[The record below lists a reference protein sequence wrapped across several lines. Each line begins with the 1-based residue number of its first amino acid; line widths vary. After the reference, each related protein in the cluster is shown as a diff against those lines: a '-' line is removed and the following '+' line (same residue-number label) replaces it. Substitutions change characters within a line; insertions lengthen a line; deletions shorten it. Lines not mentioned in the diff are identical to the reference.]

1 MLVRLRGWN
10 DEDVLA
16 LLTLFRKHLLYY
28 VYASDSQFA
37 EVMRAELPDKAASE
51 ILEMVRALMDQ
62 FGLTLSTK
70 NFRTDVI
77 VMNGH
82 KMFVYEHIYESIR
95 QLPENRAGGVWLPDE
110 LSRFLQKAKQYRDR
124 FSDNQE
130 KYFKRVQVWGKSI
143 AETKSKFY
151 ALRELFMREKHR
163 MRQRKGIGVKRL
175 ELLKDIFTDVPPS
188 SRADTVPVL
197 PSKAP
202 KLWSSQEMEALVDFV
217 VRITTQIQKTGSSDL
232 VDGVAIALRRTDG
245 SCVNKLADMREK
257 FLKKAT
263 MIRAANLPD
272 TIYDPSSE
280 AHKIFSADWNDRNDP
295 YALGY
300 LALKSRSLRLNSERH
315 KKRRAKSIWSP
326 RPKLRSS
333 TMAARGTPSGDT
345 SADHPSVSSAA
356 VLSTTKPVGRQSRN
370 NKTSAAQQSHRSG
383 RSASALPAN
392 DYASFVRDIAERYQ
406 WTEKVVHHVLRCMQ
420 HSIGLYRSNKLVDF
434 FSKIASLTPDVT
446 FHDLFANAQHILIQY
461 KQRFGTLEDF
471 EDLDLTASGT
481 NSPIATSDHETKE
494 QDHIPDNEVKDA
506 SVAADTQGKAAEENA
521 TVARSSEE
529 RIADGGNCG
538 QDQSPVVEPPVQ
550 QTSQSNSGNADVGED
565 NHDGDA
571 EAKPDGEQ
579 SPFPESPAQTP
590 QTGNED
596 AALDDEH
603 EHEQSPL
610 PDSPLQ
616 TPQTGNE
623 DGADEHS
630 SSTTE
635 KQSSPGL
642 LTRSCDYILPS
653 TYVTLMGPADTWD
666 DGADGDAD
674 LDDDDNQSVGS
685 SDNAWSGS
693 SNFSD
698 TKNTHHHSKD
708 NCPLNN
714 LLPGQH
720 ASKKPFKRGKDEQYG
735 KNFNLAKKRRLD
747 EKPSTTTK
755 DDDDDEDE
763 GYDEG
768 DDEDESEDAGDE
780 PSADVDS
787 LSSDGEL
794 EETPHALQSIL
805 DSLNSHMVELQEK
818 QRVLIEQKE
827 DRQWRQHQYADRQ
840 YGQTNVQSF
849 SSQW

>member
-62 FGLTLSTK
+62 FGLALSTK

-263 MIRAANLPD
+263 MIRAASKCQMNCDGFLIKFDMDLLVFVDLPD

-280 AHKIFSADWNDRNDP
+280 AHKIFSA
-295 YALGY
+295 G
-300 LALKSRSLRLNSERH
+300 LRLNSERH

-383 RSASALPAN
+383 RSASALPVN

-434 FSKIASLTPDVT
+434 FSKIASLTPGTKNAMIIGTFHSMLIMMFFILDVT

-685 SDNAWSGS
+685 SDNA
-693 SNFSD
+693 
-698 TKNTHHHSKD
+698 
-708 NCPLNN
+708 C
-714 LLPGQH
+714 
-720 ASKKPFKRGKDEQYG
+720 A
-735 KNFNLAKKRRLD
+735 
-747 EKPSTTTK
+747 
-755 DDDDDEDE
+755 
-763 GYDEG
+763 
-768 DDEDESEDAGDE
+768 
-780 PSADVDS
+780 
-787 LSSDGEL
+787 
-794 EETPHALQSIL
+794 
-805 DSLNSHMVELQEK
+805 
-818 QRVLIEQKE
+818 
-827 DRQWRQHQYADRQ
+827 
-840 YGQTNVQSF
+840 
-849 SSQW
+849 